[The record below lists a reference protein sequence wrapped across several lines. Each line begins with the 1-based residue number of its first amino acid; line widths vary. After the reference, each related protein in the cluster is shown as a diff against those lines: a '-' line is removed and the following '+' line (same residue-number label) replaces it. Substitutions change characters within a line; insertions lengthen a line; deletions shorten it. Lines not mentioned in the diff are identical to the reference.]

1 MLRRQ
6 PCEGR
11 PQGRCQHPEGR
22 FLGAQGRHVGTEL
35 GQTDAFGAHQPG
47 KHRSPACRRVT
58 GLQRGRHQHLGDRAP
73 TRPPRRAGN
82 EEQGRCATDPPLAT
96 FLKCFQA
103 ATSRAPEGPPPLSRA
118 PGDPGLRMTQT
129 QPLKGSSLIPQRVA
143 RSQPQPE
150 DSASSN
156 WASAS
161 PHLEVAPDKLG
172 HGVVVDVQG
181 QRDPGLSLKP
191 GSPHR
196 GHPGHLARPEAC
208 GQRRP

>member
-1 MLRRQ
+1 MTGKSFCSVLF
-6 PCEGR
+6 C
-11 PQGRCQHPEGR
+11 
-22 FLGAQGRHVGTEL
+22 FLL
-35 GQTDAFGAHQPG
+35 GVLPHFI
-47 KHRSPACRRVT
+47 
-58 GLQRGRHQHLGDRAP
+58 
-73 TRPPRRAGN
+73 
-82 EEQGRCATDPPLAT
+82 
-96 FLKCFQA
+96 
-103 ATSRAPEGPPPLSRA
+103 
-118 PGDPGLRMTQT
+118 
-129 QPLKGSSLIPQRVA
+129 GSIPQRVA

-161 PHLEVAPDKLG
+161 PYLEVAPDKLG

-191 GSPHR
+191 GSPHG